1 MKFER
6 TMLLVPYNR
15 EDDKA
20 FYEGD
25 RSMALKEFDG
35 LAIGDFHIRKNK
47 RDKRYID
54 DYLPDGYIISSIA
67 LAVLICKGIKT
78 QKQAKA
84 TAIEL
89 YSHVKAEPLDWRV
102 GYGMQINPAFRNE
115 CAAVL
120 KQSGVG
126 RC

>member
-47 RDKRYID
+47 RDKRYIN

-78 QKQAKA
+78 QKQAK
-84 TAIEL
+84 TIAIAL
-89 YSHVKAEPLDWRV
+89 YDGVKSEPISQAPLGAMR
-102 GYGMQINPAFRNE
+102 INERYVNE
-115 CAAVL
+115 CREVL
-120 KQSGVG
+120 TVLGVM
-126 RC
+126 